1 MTTDPDKLRAV
12 MALRVIAATAQK
24 LAHDLEHGRL
34 WDGELSRGLSEIQA
48 QMRDAGAPAGR
59 GC

>member
-34 WDGELSRGLSEIQA
+34 WEGDLARGIHEIQA
-48 QMRDAGAPAGR
+48 QMRDASAPAGR

>member
-12 MALRVIAATAQK
+12 LALKLIAATAEK
-24 LAHDLEHGRL
+24 LARDLEQGRL
-34 WDGELSRGLSEIQA
+34 WDGDLSRGLAEIQR